1 VDERSHWENS
11 WEGSQGLLTR
21 KSGERPCLTNP
32 RGYEVFNLSFFR
44 WIRGLFCVAL
54 LLAPITAVGAE
65 DGSLRGTVTDPLGAL
80 VVSATVELLDGTSVA
95 QQTKTDA
102 AGNYSFH
109 LQKSARYQVRVVA
122 PTFQSTTSKAVF
134 VAGSGKAQI
143 DVTLA
148 TQTLTQQVTV
158 TATGTPTPEA
168 QVGAPVSVLTA
179 DQYRYSTE
187 VQDPL
192 RLIPGAQMT
201 QTGQVGGTTGLSI
214 RGGNTNANKVLIDG
228 VPADDIGGKVE
239 FANIDAVGIDK
250 IEVLREPNSSLY
262 GSDALAGVVSLSTAR
277 GSTLLPLLT
286 YSGDGGNF
294 NTFRQVGTLSGT
306 FRHFDYYSA
315 FARTDT
321 RNNLPNDAFHNGTYV
336 GNFGWTP
343 NTANDLRFTVRHL
356 TVSADQPNA
365 ILLYGIPDDASV
377 KERDSYYSAAWNN
390 QTTEKWHN
398 QIRYGGL
405 RLNYN
410 YTDYAATGIYNA
422 DEDVYLGA
430 PVNLQGANGYRVSG
444 QAIFQYGESYG
455 STYPNDYLAPSKRDF
470 VYAQSDYR
478 INPHI
483 VALGAFKYED
493 ERGSTLTSGG
503 PPTAIERG
511 NYSYTIQLAGDLWNR
526 LYYTIGSGL
535 EDNGLFGFAATPR
548 ASVAYYLF
556 RPTSN
561 GWLTGTKLNFSFG
574 KGIKEPS
581 IYYQSI
587 SLYDILAAAPNGSA
601 LIKQYGV
608 SPIGAETSRTYDGGV
623 DQQLWN
629 GRARVSVTYFHNEF
643 TNGVEFVPQ
652 SALLELGLPAAS
664 DPAVEFGA
672 AINSQ
677 AFRAEGAEVTTEY
690 KIGSHLFAR
699 GGYTYLAA
707 VIQRSFSSESQPTY
721 NPNFPNIAIGAFSA
735 LVGARPFNRAPHS
748 GYFGLT
754 YNRSKWYGSFTGTL
768 VGRRDDSDFLT
779 DAQFG
784 NSLLLP
790 NRNLD
795 GAYQRL
801 ELGGGYQLSR
811 SIAAY
816 TNIQNLL
823 SEHYSEEFGYPALP
837 LTVRAGIKI
846 SFGGESWR
854 LK

>member
-1 VDERSHWENS
+1 MFDFSIFPRP
-11 WEGSQGLLTR
+11 LLFA
-21 KSGERPCLTNP
+21 
-32 RGYEVFNLSFFR
+32 V
-44 WIRGLFCVAL
+44 L
-54 LLAPITAVGAE
+54 LLAPLTALGAQ
-65 DGSLRGTVTDPLGAL
+65 GGTLHGTVTDPLGA
-80 VVSATVELLDGTSVA
+80 VIVSATVELLEGTSVA
-95 QQTKTDA
+95 QQTTTDA
-102 AGNYSFH
+102 SGNYTFH
-109 LQKSARYQVRVVA
+109 LEKAARYQVRAVA
-122 PTFQSTTSKAVF
+122 PTFQSTTSNAVF
-134 VAGSGKAQI
+134 VTAAEKAQVDI
-143 DVTLA
+143 TLA
-148 TQTLTQQVTV
+148 TQTLTQRITV

-192 RLIPGAQMT
+192 RLIPGVQVT

-214 RGGNTNANKVLIDG
+214 RGGNINANKVLIDG
-228 VPADDIGGKVE
+228 VPADDIGGAVE
-239 FANIDAVGIDK
+239 FANIDTVGIDK
-250 IEVLREPNSSLY
+250 VEVLREPNSALY
-262 GSDALAGVVSLSTAR
+262 GSDALAGVVSLTTAR

-286 YSGDGGNF
+286 YAGDGGNF

-306 FRHFDYYSA
+306 FRQFDYYSA

-321 RNNLPNDAFHNGTYV
+321 RNNFPNDAFHNGTYA

-343 NTANDLRFTVRHL
+343 NTPNDLRFTVRHL
-356 TVSADQPNA
+356 TVAADQPNA
-365 ILLYGIPDDASV
+365 ILLYGIPDDATV
-377 KERDSYYSAAWNN
+377 REQDSYLSAAWNN

-410 YTDYAATGIYNA
+410 YTDFAATGIY
-422 DEDVYLGA
+422 DPEEDVYLGA
-430 PVNLQGANGYRVSG
+430 PVNIQGANGYRVSG
-444 QAIFQYGESYG
+444 QAIFQYGASYG

-503 PPTAIERG
+503 TPTAIERG
-511 NYSYTIQLAGDLWNR
+511 NYSYTVQLAGDIWNR
-526 LYYTIGSGL
+526 LYYTVGSGL

-548 ASVAYYLF
+548 ASLAYYLF
-556 RPTSN
+556 RPSN
-561 GWLTGTKLNFSFG
+561 AGFLSGTKLNFSFG

-587 SLYDILAAAPNGSA
+587 SLYDILAAAPNGGE

-608 SPIGAETSRTYDGGV
+608 SPIGPETSRTYDGGV

-629 GRARVSVTYFHNEF
+629 GRVRIGLTYFHNEF

-672 AINSQ
+672 AVNSQ
-677 AFRAEGAEVTTEY
+677 AFRAQGAEVATEY
-690 KIGSHLFAR
+690 KIGSYLFAR
-699 GGYTYLAA
+699 GGYTYLDA
-707 VIQRSFSSESQPTY
+707 VVQRSFSSESLPSY
-721 NPNFPNIAIGAFSA
+721 NPSFPNIPIGAFSP
-735 LVGARPFNRAPHS
+735 LVGARPFRRAPHS
-748 GYFGLT
+748 GYFGLS

-779 DAQFG
+779 DAEFG

-801 ELGGGYQLSR
+801 ELGGGYQFTR
-811 SIAAY
+811 SLTAY
-816 TNIQNLL
+816 TDMQNLL
-823 SEHYSEEFGYPALP
+823 SEHYSEAFGFPALP
-837 LTVRAGIKI
+837 FTVRAGVKI

>member
-1 VDERSHWENS
+1 MFDF
-11 WEGSQGLLTR
+11 LI
-21 KSGERPCLTNP
+21 
-32 RGYEVFNLSFFR
+32 FR
-44 WIRGLFCVAL
+44 WWFAMLAL
-54 LLAPITAVGAE
+54 LLAPLTALGTE
-65 DGSLRGTVTDPLGAL
+65 GGSVHGTVTDPLGAV
-80 VVSATVELLDGTSVA
+80 VVSAMVELLDGTTVVQSTV
-95 QQTKTDA
+95 TDA
-102 AGNYSFH
+102 NGNYAFH
-109 LQKSARYQVRVVA
+109 LAKTAHYQVRAAA
-122 PTFQSTTSKAVF
+122 PTFQSTTSNSVF
-134 VAGSGKAQI
+134 VSATAQAQVDI
-143 DVTLA
+143 TLS

-168 QVGAPVSVLTA
+168 QVGAPVSVLNA
-179 DQYRYSTE
+179 DQYRYATE
-187 VQDPL
+187 IQDPL
-192 RLIPGAQMT
+192 RLIPGAQLT

-228 VPADDIGGKVE
+228 VPADDIGGAVE

-250 IEVLREPNSSLY
+250 IEVLREPNSALY
-262 GSDALAGVVSLSTAR
+262 GSDALAGVVSLTTAR

-294 NTFRQVGTLSGT
+294 NTFRQVGTLGGT

-315 FARTDT
+315 LARTDT
-321 RNNLPNDAFHNGTYV
+321 RNSLPFDAFHNVTYA

-343 NTANDLRFTVRHL
+343 NTANDLRFTLRKINV
-356 TVSADQPNA
+356 TSDQPNA
-365 ILLYGIPDDASV
+365 TLLYGIPEEANV
-377 KERDSYYSAAWNN
+377 KEQDSYYSGAWNN
-390 QTTEKWHN
+390 QSTEKWHN

-405 RLNYN
+405 RLHYN
-410 YTDYAATGIYNA
+410 YTDFAATGIYNPE
-422 DEDVYLGA
+422 EDVYLGA
-430 PVNLQGANGYRVSG
+430 PVNIQGANGYSVSG
-444 QAIFQYGESYG
+444 QAIFQYGASYG
-455 STYPNDYLAPSKRDF
+455 STYPNYYFAPSKRDF
-470 VYAQSDYR
+470 VYAQTDYR
-478 INPHI
+478 INAHI

-503 PPTAIERG
+503 TPTAIERG
-511 NYSYTIQLAGDLWNR
+511 NYSYTVQLAGDLWNR
-526 LYYTIGSGL
+526 LYYTVGSGL

-548 ASVAYYLF
+548 ASLAYYLF
-556 RPTSN
+556 RPSN
-561 GWLTGTKLNFSFG
+561 ARWLSGTKLNFSFG

-587 SLYDILAAAPNGSA
+587 SLFDTLDALPNGSE
-601 LIKQYGV
+601 LIQQYHV
-608 SPIGAETSRTYDGGV
+608 SPIGPETSRTFDGGI

-629 GRARVSVTYFHNEF
+629 GRARITLTYFHNEF

-652 SALLELGLPAAS
+652 SALIALGLPAAS

-672 AINSQ
+672 AVNSQ
-677 AFRAEGAEVTTEY
+677 AFRAQGAEVTTEY

-699 GGYTYLAA
+699 GGYTYLDAL
-707 VIQRSFSSESQPTY
+707 VQQSFSSESLPTY
-721 NPNFPNIAIGAFSA
+721 NPNFPNIAIGAFSP

-754 YNRSKWYGSFTGTL
+754 YNQSKWYGAFTGTL

-779 DAQFG
+779 DSEFG

-801 ELGGGYQLSR
+801 ELGGGYQVTR
-811 SIAAY
+811 SFTTY
-816 TNIQNLL
+816 VDMQNLL

-837 LTVRAGIKI
+837 FTVRAGVKI

>member
-1 VDERSHWENS
+1 MFDFSIFPRP
-11 WEGSQGLLTR
+11 LLFA
-21 KSGERPCLTNP
+21 
-32 RGYEVFNLSFFR
+32 V
-44 WIRGLFCVAL
+44 L
-54 LLAPITAVGAE
+54 LLPPLTALAAE
-65 DGSLRGTVTDPLGAL
+65 GGTLHGTVTDPLGA
-80 VVSATVELLDGTSVA
+80 VIVSASVELLEGTSVA
-95 QQTKTDA
+95 QQTTTDA
-102 AGNYSFH
+102 SGNYTFH
-109 LQKSARYQVRVVA
+109 LEKAARYQVRAVA
-122 PTFQSTTSKAVF
+122 PTFQSTTSNAVF
-134 VAGSGKAQI
+134 VTAAEKAQVDI
-143 DVTLA
+143 TLA
-148 TQTLTQQVTV
+148 TQTLTQRITV

-192 RLIPGAQMT
+192 RLIPGVQVT

-214 RGGNTNANKVLIDG
+214 RGGNINANKVLIDG
-228 VPADDIGGKVE
+228 VPADDIGGAVE
-239 FANIDAVGIDK
+239 FANLDTVGIDK
-250 IEVLREPNSSLY
+250 VEVLREPNSALY
-262 GSDALAGVVSLSTAR
+262 GSDALAGVVSLTTAR

-286 YSGDGGNF
+286 YAGDGGNF

-306 FRHFDYYSA
+306 FRQFDYYSA

-321 RNNLPNDAFHNGTYV
+321 GNNLPNDSFHNGTYA

-343 NTANDLRFTVRHL
+343 NTANDLRFTLRHL
-356 TVSADQPNA
+356 TVVADQPNA

-377 KERDSYYSAAWNN
+377 REHDTYVNAAWNN

-410 YTDYAATGIYNA
+410 YTDFAATGIY
-422 DEDVYLGA
+422 DPEEDVYLGA
-430 PVNLQGANGYRVSG
+430 PVNIQGANGYRVSG
-444 QAIFQYGESYG
+444 QAIFQYGVSYG

-478 INPHI
+478 INSHI

-503 PPTAIERG
+503 TPTSIERG
-511 NYSYTIQLAGDLWNR
+511 NYSYTVQLAGDLWNR
-526 LYYTIGSGL
+526 LYYTVGSGL

-548 ASVAYYLF
+548 ASLAYYLF
-556 RPTSN
+556 RPTNAGFLS
-561 GWLTGTKLNFSFG
+561 GTKLNFSFG

-587 SLYDILAAAPNGSA
+587 SLYDILAAAPNGGE

-608 SPIGAETSRTYDGGV
+608 SPIGPETSRTYDGGV

-629 GRARVSVTYFHNEF
+629 GRVRVGLTYFHNEF

-672 AINSQ
+672 AVNSQ
-677 AFRAEGAEVTTEY
+677 AFRAQGAEVAIEY

-699 GGYTYLAA
+699 GGYTYLDA
-707 VIQRSFSSESQPTY
+707 VVQRSFSSESLPSY
-721 NPNFPNIAIGAFSA
+721 NPSFPTIPIGAFSP
-735 LVGARPFNRAPHS
+735 LVGARPFRRAPHS
-748 GYFGLT
+748 GYFGLS

-779 DAQFG
+779 DSEFG

-801 ELGGGYQLSR
+801 ELGGGYQFTR
-811 SIAAY
+811 SLTAY
-816 TNIQNLL
+816 TDMQNLL
-823 SEHYSEEFGYPALP
+823 SEHYSEAFGFPALP
-837 LTVRAGIKI
+837 FTIRAGVKL

>member
-1 VDERSHWENS
+1 MFDFSIFPRP
-11 WEGSQGLLTR
+11 LLFA
-21 KSGERPCLTNP
+21 
-32 RGYEVFNLSFFR
+32 V
-44 WIRGLFCVAL
+44 L
-54 LLAPITAVGAE
+54 LLAPLTALGAE
-65 DGSLRGTVTDPLGAL
+65 GGTLHGTVTDPLGA
-80 VVSATVELLDGTSVA
+80 VIVSATVELLEGTSVA
-95 QQTKTDA
+95 QQTTTDA
-102 AGNYSFH
+102 SGNYTFH
-109 LQKSARYQVRVVA
+109 LEKAARYQVRAVA
-122 PTFQSTTSKAVF
+122 PTFQSTTSNAVF
-134 VAGSGKAQI
+134 VTAAEKAQVDI
-143 DVTLA
+143 TLA
-148 TQTLTQQVTV
+148 TQTLTQRITV

-168 QVGAPVSVLTA
+168 QVGAPVSVLSA

-192 RLIPGAQMT
+192 RLIPGVQVT

-214 RGGNTNANKVLIDG
+214 RGGNINANKVLIDG
-228 VPADDIGGKVE
+228 VPADDIGGAVE
-239 FANIDAVGIDK
+239 FANIDTVGIDK
-250 IEVLREPNSSLY
+250 VEVLREPNSALY
-262 GSDALAGVVSLSTAR
+262 GSDALAGVVSLTTAR

-306 FRHFDYYSA
+306 FRQFDYYSA

-321 RNNLPNDAFHNGTYV
+321 RNNLPNDAFHNGTYA

-356 TVSADQPNA
+356 TVAADQPNA

-377 KERDSYYSAAWNN
+377 REHDSYLSAAWNN

-410 YTDYAATGIYNA
+410 YTDFAATGIY
-422 DEDVYLGA
+422 DPEEDVYLGA
-430 PVNLQGANGYRVSG
+430 PVNIQGANGYRVSG
-444 QAIFQYGESYG
+444 QAIFQYGASYG

-503 PPTAIERG
+503 TPTAIERG
-511 NYSYTIQLAGDLWNR
+511 NYSYTVQLAGDIWNR
-526 LYYTIGSGL
+526 LYYTVGSGL

-548 ASVAYYLF
+548 ASLAYYLF
-556 RPTSN
+556 RPTNAGFLS
-561 GWLTGTKLNFSFG
+561 GTKLNFSFG

-587 SLYDILAAAPNGSA
+587 SLYDILAAAPNGGE

-608 SPIGAETSRTYDGGV
+608 SPIGPETSRTYDGGV

-629 GRARVSVTYFHNEF
+629 GRVRVGLTYFHNEF

-672 AINSQ
+672 AVNSQ
-677 AFRAEGAEVTTEY
+677 AFRAQGAEVATEY
-690 KIGSHLFAR
+690 KIGSYLFAR
-699 GGYTYLAA
+699 GGYTYLDA
-707 VIQRSFSSESQPTY
+707 VVQRSFSSESLPSY
-721 NPNFPNIAIGAFSA
+721 NPSFPNIPIGAFSP
-735 LVGARPFNRAPHS
+735 LVGARPFRRAPHS
-748 GYFGLT
+748 GYFGLS

-779 DAQFG
+779 DAEFG

-801 ELGGGYQLSR
+801 ELGGGYQFTR
-811 SIAAY
+811 SLTAY
-816 TNIQNLL
+816 TDMQNLL
-823 SEHYSEEFGYPALP
+823 SEHYSEAFGFPALP
-837 LTVRAGIKI
+837 FTVRAGVKI